1 MLLRKAILTLVL
13 ASLLSGCMNL
23 YTRCPGT
30 PPRIEDTY
38 QSTCCTA
45 EMAYVVMFPQVIMA
59 SHNDKILLPE
69 NLISIPI
76 GCLCFVD
83 VAAEGVLDTVFWPI
97 DWPLSRARR
106 EKAREIDYEGDIGEG
121 R

>member
-1 MLLRKAILTLVL
+1 MALLALVL

-23 YTRCPGT
+23 YTRCPET
-30 PPRIEDTY
+30 PARIEDTY
-38 QSTCCTA
+38 QSTCATA
-45 EMAYVVMFPQVIMA
+45 GMAYVVMFPQVIMA
-59 SHNDKILLPE
+59 SHNNKILFPE

-97 DWPLSRARR
+97 DWPLSRSRR
-106 EKAREIDYEGDIGEG
+106 EKAKGIDYEGDIGEG

>member
-38 QSTCCTA
+38 QSTCSTA
-45 EMAYVVMFPQVIMA
+45 GMAYVVMFPQVMMA
-59 SHNDKILLPE
+59 SHNNKILFPE
-69 NLISIPI
+69 NLISIPL

-106 EKAREIDYEGDIGEG
+106 DKPREIDYEGDSGEG

>member
-1 MLLRKAILTLVL
+1 MNLKRTLLALVL

-38 QSTCCTA
+38 QSTFCTSA
-45 EMAYVVMFPQVIMA
+45 MAYVVMFPQVVMA
-59 SHNDKILLPE
+59 SHNNKILFPE

-83 VAAEGVLDTVFWPI
+83 VAVEAAIDTVCYPA
-97 DWPLSRARR
+97 DAMLRNNRAV
-106 EKAREIDYEGDIGEG
+106 KEISIE
-121 R
+121 